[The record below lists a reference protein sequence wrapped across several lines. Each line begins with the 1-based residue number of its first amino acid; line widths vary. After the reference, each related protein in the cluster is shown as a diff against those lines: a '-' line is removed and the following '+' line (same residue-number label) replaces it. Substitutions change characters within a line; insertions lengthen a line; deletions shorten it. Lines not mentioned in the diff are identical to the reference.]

1 MNLSTNYHKKLLFLF
16 FLINFSYAEDIYKI
30 EVIAIKFS
38 DVATNEK
45 FIKNLDFIPKIV
57 NDLEE
62 DEIVLIPEKFI
73 SNALIAADLLDLD
86 INNTNLKINDSSNDD
101 VRKVFDLYEYTDLE
115 SLDFLTGRLRWR
127 ENIEI
132 IDSLSWY
139 QPLANQNQYTFHYD
153 EKKDLSLYL
162 NIYKSRYLHIDL
174 KAFIGNL
181 ENDVEIKEF
190 ISEDRRIKNTEINYF
205 DHPSLGVIVRATKT

>member
-1 MNLSTNYHKKLLFLF
+1 MNLSTNYHKKLLFLL
-16 FLINFSYAEDIYKI
+16 FLINFSYADDIYKI

-45 FIKNLDFIPKIV
+45 FIKNLDFFPKIV
-57 NDLEE
+57 NELKE
-62 DEIVLIPEKFI
+62 DEVVLIPEKFI

>member
-45 FIKNLDFIPKIV
+45 FIKNLDFFPKTV
-57 NDLEE
+57 NELKE
-62 DEIVLIPEKFI
+62 DEVVLIPEKFI

-127 ENIEI
+127 DNIEI

>member
-1 MNLSTNYHKKLLFLF
+1 MNLSTNYHKKLLFLL

-45 FIKNLDFIPKIV
+45 FIKNLDFFPKIV
-57 NDLEE
+57 NELKE
-62 DEIVLIPEKFI
+62 DEVVLIPEKFI

-205 DHPSLGVIVRATKT
+205 DHPSLGVIIRATKT

>member
-1 MNLSTNYHKKLLFLF
+1 M
-16 FLINFSYAEDIYKI
+16 
-30 EVIAIKFS
+30 
-38 DVATNEK
+38 
-45 FIKNLDFIPKIV
+45 
-57 NDLEE
+57 DLEI
-62 DEIVLIPEKFI
+62 D
-73 SNALIAADLLDLD
+73 
-86 INNTNLKINDSSNDD
+86 NTNLDINDSSNNN

-181 ENDVEIKEF
+181 ENDFEIKEF

>member
-73 SNALIAADLLDLD
+73 NNALIPADLLDLEID
-86 INNTNLKINDSSNDD
+86 NTNFNIHDSANDN
-101 VRKVFDLYEYTDLE
+101 VREVFDLYEYTDLE

>member
-73 SNALIAADLLDLD
+73 NNALISADLLDLEID
-86 INNTNLKINDSSNDD
+86 NTNLNINDSANDN
-101 VRKVFDLYEYTDLE
+101 VREVFDLYEYTDLE
-115 SLDFLTGRLRWR
+115 SLDFLIGRLRWR

-153 EKKDLSLYL
+153 EKKDLSLYM

>member
-1 MNLSTNYHKKLLFLF
+1 MNLSTNYHKKLLFLL

-45 FIKNLDFIPKIV
+45 FIKNLDFFPKTV
-57 NDLEE
+57 NELKE
-62 DEIVLIPEKFI
+62 DEVVLIPEKFI

-181 ENDVEIKEF
+181 ENNVEIKEF

>member
-1 MNLSTNYHKKLLFLF
+1 MNLSTNYHKKLLFLL

-73 SNALIAADLLDLD
+73 NNALIPADLLDLEID
-86 INNTNLKINDSSNDD
+86 NTNLNINDSANDN
-101 VRKVFDLYEYTDLE
+101 VREVFDLYEYTDLE

>member
-45 FIKNLDFIPKIV
+45 FIKNLDFFPKIV
-57 NDLEE
+57 NELKE
-62 DEIVLIPEKFI
+62 DEVVLIPEKFI

-101 VRKVFDLYEYTDLE
+101 VREVFDLYEYTDLE

>member
-1 MNLSTNYHKKLLFLF
+1 MNLSTNYHKKLLFLL
-16 FLINFSYAEDIYKI
+16 FLINFSYADDIYKI

-73 SNALIAADLLDLD
+73 NNALIPADLLDLEID
-86 INNTNLKINDSSNDD
+86 NTNLNINDSANDN
-101 VRKVFDLYEYTDLE
+101 VREVFDLYEYTDLE

-139 QPLANQNQYTFHYD
+139 QPLANKNQYTFHYD

>member
-1 MNLSTNYHKKLLFLF
+1 MNLLTNYHKKLFLLF

-30 EVIAIKFS
+30 EVIVIKFS

-45 FIKNLDFIPKIV
+45 FVKNLDFFPKIV
-57 NDLEE
+57 NELEKNK
-62 DEIVLIPEKFI
+62 IILIPEKFI
-73 SNALIAADLLDLD
+73 NNALIQADLLDLEID
-86 INNTNLKINDSSNDD
+86 NTNLKINDSTNDV
-101 VRKVFDLYEYTDLE
+101 VRKVFDIYEYTDLE

-139 QPLANQNQYTFHYD
+139 QPLANQNQYTFHYN

-174 KAFIGNL
+174 KAFVGKL
-181 ENDVEIKEF
+181 ENDIEIKKF
-190 ISEDRRIKNTEINYF
+190 ISEDRRIKNKEINYF